1 MPQLK
6 KIKTSTSCS
15 FFYVCAAL
23 IVFTVT
29 AANGALYAKEKSPF
43 FVYGSVGSAAVVYGD
58 KKTKQQTDA
67 VKAEGTGQFI
77 LTAEAGAG
85 FAFNPYI
92 RFAAGALFS
101 SDLCFTSQYRTNRI
115 DYGVSGGFR
124 VYPHLAGFNF
134 GLDYVTGSRVDF
146 IKLPPFS
153 GEGAPGGTPENSA
166 QEVQWDGNEKR
177 LCFPWGNGFRISLA
191 YDFSSLGNKHLPSLE
206 AAWRMMPRGNYRYD
220 HYLSLALRVNTFL

>member
-6 KIKTSTSCS
+6 KIKTSTSFS
-15 FFYVCAAL
+15 LFYVCAAL

-29 AANGALYAKEKSPF
+29 AANGSLYAKEETPF

-58 KKTKQQTDA
+58 KQTKQQTDA
-67 VKAEGTGQFI
+67 VKAKGTGQFI
-77 LTAEAGAG
+77 LAAETGVG

-92 RFAAGALFS
+92 RFAAGALVS
-101 SDLCFTSQYRTNRI
+101 SDLCFTSKYRTNRI
-115 DYGVSGGFR
+115 DYGVLGGFR

-146 IKLPPFS
+146 IKLPPFT
-153 GEGAPGGTPENSA
+153 GEGASSGTAENS
-166 QEVQWDGNEKR
+166 EEKVQWGANEKT
-177 LCFPWGNGFRISLA
+177 LYFPWGNGFRMSLA

-206 AAWRMMPRGNYRYD
+206 AAWRMMPRGNYQYD
-220 HYLSLALRVNTFL
+220 HHLALTLRINTFL